1 MNTLLKIP
9 LFISLALSVSACR
22 PGNGTETTFLT
33 KETLKNKTIPLGN
46 PTEIPLNIDIATCD
60 AGAFYLLKDSLILA
74 QNSPSNASLIDLY
87 SLKNKNRTAQLIL
100 KGRGPDELLRCSSII
115 LSAAPDIFYISD
127 GESLYTVNTDSTL
140 SHKKIRP
147 VSSFRYA
154 HEDLHPYMNVCP
166 LDSCCYV
173 GYNMW
178 YIDDPVYNNNQ
189 IPRLSRFSHDPGRNI
204 SKGKNEAFP
213 GPVNGAS
220 LFTSPD
226 RQQIWL
232 ADWHKDIIT
241 ICDTSLHT
249 LKQIIGPDNLN
260 PEYTTFDNPAL
271 KMVVFPED
279 RTYRAYSGFAC
290 TPEHVYLI
298 YEGVADV
305 KAMDFEK
312 NPLPPVKIFQFTW
325 DGNLVCSY
333 QLDRYITTL
342 SVSSDEKSFYCTAKD
357 TMYGEAKLL
366 VYNVPSHP

>member
-204 SKGKNEAFP
+204 SK
-213 GPVNGAS
+213 
-220 LFTSPD
+220 
-226 RQQIWL
+226 
-232 ADWHKDIIT
+232 
-241 ICDTSLHT
+241 
-249 LKQIIGPDNLN
+249 
-260 PEYTTFDNPAL
+260 
-271 KMVVFPED
+271 
-279 RTYRAYSGFAC
+279 
-290 TPEHVYLI
+290 
-298 YEGVADV
+298 
-305 KAMDFEK
+305 
-312 NPLPPVKIFQFTW
+312 
-325 DGNLVCSY
+325 
-333 QLDRYITTL
+333 
-342 SVSSDEKSFYCTAKD
+342 
-357 TMYGEAKLL
+357 
-366 VYNVPSHP
+366 